1 MVIIIIIILILYYIF
16 YITRPNYVIYDRIQL
31 KLPKDFE
38 VTYYN
43 HTIIGD
49 YVYAKIKISEE
60 SIDGII
66 NQINNEKIF
75 PQYDDNNTLLNDR
88 PNYKYEWFKFDE
100 DDLLFIK
107 RSFRTD
113 RNFKDKHMHDIWFF
127 VCKEN
132 DEYYLYLS
140 F

>member
-1 MVIIIIIILILYYIF
+1 M
-16 YITRPNYVIYDRIQL
+16 IQQVL
-31 KLPKDFE
+31 
-38 VTYYN
+38 
-43 HTIIGD
+43 IGD
-49 YVYAKIKISEE
+49 
-60 SIDGII
+60 D
-66 NQINNEKIF
+66 KIF
-75 PQYDDNNTLLNDR
+75 PQYDDNNI
-88 PNYKYEWFKFDE
+88 PNYKYVWFKFDE

-127 VCKEN
+127 ICKEK